1 LTGDA
6 SSVDIAT
13 KENMESLIG
22 IGQELLKKPVARVNI
37 DTGVYESCSGEG
49 TNAEALA
56 HFAKQL
62 SDERKLRK
70 SNINS
75 N

>member
-1 LTGDA
+1 
-6 SSVDIAT
+6 VDIAT
-13 KENMESLIG
+13 KDNMESLIG
-22 IGQELLKKPVARVNI
+22 IGQDLLKKPVARVNI
-37 DTGVYESCSGEG
+37 DTGVYEPCGGEG

-56 HFAKQL
+56 YFAMKL

-70 SNINS
+70 SNLNS